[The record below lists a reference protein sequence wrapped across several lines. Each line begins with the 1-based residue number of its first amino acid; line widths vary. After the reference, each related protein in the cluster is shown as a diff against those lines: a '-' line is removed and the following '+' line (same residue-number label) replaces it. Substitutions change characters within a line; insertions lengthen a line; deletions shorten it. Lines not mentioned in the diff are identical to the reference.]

1 MHSHKTQIK
10 SQIETSQQSK
20 QGSKQLESINQKE
33 NRVFPNHTK
42 SLNQMDYA

>member
-10 SQIETSQQSK
+10 SQIETSQQGE
-20 QGSKQLESINQKE
+20 QVVQINQSEREQSISKSY
-33 NRVFPNHTK
+33 K